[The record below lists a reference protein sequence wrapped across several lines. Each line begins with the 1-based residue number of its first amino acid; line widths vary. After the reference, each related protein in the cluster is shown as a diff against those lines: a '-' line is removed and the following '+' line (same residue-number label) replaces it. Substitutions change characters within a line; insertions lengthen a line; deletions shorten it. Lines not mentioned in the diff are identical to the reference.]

1 MGRMSD
7 PNPPVP
13 DPTNPEQ
20 PQQPADDTTALPQ
33 ADGAVGAGAADTAAL
48 PPQPGPASPG
58 WGPAPAAGAPTGYG
72 PVRPPTAAP
81 SGPAKWWNEATSTGG
96 GRAAVAGVAVLA
108 ALFLVAGLGLTA
120 ALVVSHHRGGDD
132 HGFITRSRDAEGMGP
147 QQGPGMGRGN
157 GNKNG
162 NKNGNG
168 NGWRQGD
175 VPRPAPRQ
183 ADPALPGNGKG
194 NGLGLGRGAGGLGAV
209 LHGEFTTNLTG
220 TPTVMVVQTGQVTAY
235 TAGKS
240 LTVKST
246 DGFEATYTLDG
257 TAVTAGPDAAQLAN
271 GVQVRVIAA
280 KNGMKVTAL
289 SIG

>member
-1 MGRMSD
+1 
-7 PNPPVP
+7 
-13 DPTNPEQ
+13 
-20 PQQPADDTTALPQ
+20 
-33 ADGAVGAGAADTAAL
+33 
-48 PPQPGPASPG
+48 
-58 WGPAPAAGAPTGYG
+58 
-72 PVRPPTAAP
+72 
-81 SGPAKWWNEATSTGG
+81 
-96 GRAAVAGVAVLA
+96 
-108 ALFLVAGLGLTA
+108 
-120 ALVVSHHRGGDD
+120 
-132 HGFITRSRDAEGMGP
+132 
-147 QQGPGMGRGN
+147 
-157 GNKNG
+157 
-162 NKNGNG
+162 
-168 NGWRQGD
+168 
-175 VPRPAPRQ
+175 
-183 ADPALPGNGKG
+183 
-194 NGLGLGRGAGGLGAV
+194 V

>member
-1 MGRMSD
+1 M
-7 PNPPVP
+7 
-13 DPTNPEQ
+13 
-20 PQQPADDTTALPQ
+20 
-33 ADGAVGAGAADTAAL
+33 GAGAADTAAL
-48 PPQPGPASPG
+48 PPQQGPAAPG
-58 WGPAPAAGAPTGYG
+58 WASAPAAGAPTGYG
-72 PVRPPTAAP
+72 PVLPAAAAP

-96 GRAAVAGVAVLA
+96 GRAALAGVAVLA
-108 ALFLVAGLGLTA
+108 ALFVVAGIGLTA
-120 ALVVSHHRGGDD
+120 ALLVSHHRGGDD

-147 QQGPGMGRGN
+147 QQGPGRGN
-157 GNKNG
+157 GNKH
-162 NKNGNG
+162 GNG
-168 NGWRQGD
+168 NGWRQGEGD
-175 VPRPAPRQ
+175 VPQPAPRQ
-183 ADPALPGNGKG
+183 ADPGQPGKGNGKG
-194 NGLGLGRGAGGLGAV
+194 NGMGMGRGAAGGLGAV

-271 GVQVRVIAA
+271 GVQVRVVAA
-280 KNGMKVTAL
+280 KDGMKVTAL